1 MTIFVVKL
9 KYLNLNFMPN
19 VIYDMCAKLLPLCRL
34 IETLGTVACQAALSM
49 GFSGKEYWS
58 GLPCTSPTGSYKPK
72 DQTQVSHTE
81 GRFFTNS
88 ATREVQIEKKLF
100 QDILNLSHINY
111 LSPVNY
117 LSHIT

>member
-58 GLPCTSPTGSYKPK
+58 GLPFPPPRGISNPGIEPMSPALA
-72 DQTQVSHTE
+72 
-81 GRFFTNS
+81 GRFFT
-88 ATREVQIEKKLF
+88 TEPPGRPHFL
-100 QDILNLSHINY
+100 L
-111 LSPVNY
+111 
-117 LSHIT
+117 

>member
-58 GLPCTSPTGSYKPK
+58 GLPFLPAGFLLDPGIEP
-72 DQTQVSHTE
+72 VSLRSSLAD
-81 GRFFTNS
+81 RFFTSSN
-88 ATREVQIEKKLF
+88 TWEVQF
-100 QDILNLSHINY
+100 MTY
-111 LSPVNY
+111 LDLIPPC
-117 LSHIT
+117 